1 MSLIIFRF
9 LGGVGLFLFAI
20 VLLNN
25 SLAIT
30 NPKVRQMVEKKL
42 KNPFLSLL
50 AGGFFA
56 TITQS
61 SSAINSITLKLADKK
76 FIPQKSSYFVIIGT
90 NIGTT
95 ISGYIALL
103 GKISISE
110 IIVSLLFFSALSM
123 LIFKDGKIYKT
134 CFFISSVS
142 LIFAGLTIISRC
154 IPEIMKIIDLSMINS
169 NSLLFTLTISIIVTA
184 VCQSSAL
191 IMVIIVTL
199 SSHGILNIDTAIF
212 MVMGANIGTCSTA
225 LLASIGA
232 TRSGVKVILF
242 EIIMNILGLFV
253 FTFLY
258 YCGLLEW
265 FIKLNVA
272 QDTKI
277 ALFNTLFNIAT
288 MLFVIGFVD
297 EIDYLL
303 SYNRKTKIPV

>member
-232 TRSGVKVILF
+232 TRSGVKVIFF

>member
-123 LIFKDGKIYKT
+123 LIFKDNKIYKT